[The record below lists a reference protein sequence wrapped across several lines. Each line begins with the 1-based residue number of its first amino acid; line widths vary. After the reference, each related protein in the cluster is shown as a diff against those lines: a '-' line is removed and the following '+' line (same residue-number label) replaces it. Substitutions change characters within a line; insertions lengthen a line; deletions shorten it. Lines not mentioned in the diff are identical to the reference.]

1 MNIYTYRVIPEVA
14 LDFYRQNGM
23 ELSFDA
29 ELLNGVLVV
38 QASDE
43 DTADKIR
50 MTFTDIRMWEKVED
64 EEDELESLTEEEF
77 ADRLIAS
84 TILSETA
91 KADLEEISPEVR
103 AGIERLIANGEL
115 MEENGRYRLTE
126 KGERSIEKNNE

>member
-14 LDFYRQNGM
+14 LDFYEQNGM

-29 ELLNGVLVV
+29 ELLNGVLLV
-38 QASDE
+38 QAPDE

-103 AGIERLIANGEL
+103 AGIERLVANGEL
-115 MEENGRYRLTE
+115 METNGRYRLTE
-126 KGERSIEKNNE
+126 KGEKSIERNRE